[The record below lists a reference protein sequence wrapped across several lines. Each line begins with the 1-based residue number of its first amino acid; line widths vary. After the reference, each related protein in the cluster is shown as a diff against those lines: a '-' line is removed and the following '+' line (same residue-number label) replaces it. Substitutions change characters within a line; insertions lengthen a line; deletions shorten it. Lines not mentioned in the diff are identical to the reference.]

1 MEPHASADSGP
12 GSVTH
17 SHDDRRDAAHEP
29 NDTSRAGGGLDLRE
43 GELKAAVSL
52 ATAQLSQDLHAA
64 ASQLSSIETGHRAL
78 MERLHRIAEQADER
92 ALNQF
97 GLLQAQVE
105 DARKQILSSRD
116 DLEVVRGSFLDADK
130 RALHQFGS
138 LQAQVKDAQRQIV
151 SAREDLEVARGSFV
165 DADKRALHQFGLL
178 QAQVEETRGQILSSR
193 EDLEVVRGSFLDADE
208 RALRQFGLLQ
218 EQGEDARR
226 QILSSR
232 EDLEVVRGSFLDQ
245 LQVIRGQ
252 FESTQQQI
260 HTTEQRFNETEQQL
274 HIVEGRVQA
283 AEDKHKSVEQRLR
296 AAEQKNLDGERKWQQ
311 TDDWLQTARNQLDSV
326 DLLLKTTMQQLRESQ
341 HQLADADIR
350 VKSQLADA
358 DVLIKSLGPNIKSCE
373 QRLERNTAEIDEIRK
388 LVEEHVTRRRYVEVS
403 IGDLTRDINQFK
415 VHIPKLTGDDERIK
429 SLHAMFR
436 SNRRMHR
443 FAVAASIVSLLM
455 VVYIGLGKPGWPTI
469 AHYLSLWVP
478 GLKL

>member
-29 NDTSRAGGGLDLRE
+29 NDTSRAGGGRDLRE
-43 GELKAAVSL
+43 GELKAAVSV

-92 ALNQF
+92 AL
-97 GLLQAQVE
+97 
-105 DARKQILSSRD
+105 
-116 DLEVVRGSFLDADK
+116 
-130 RALHQFGS
+130 HQFGS
-138 LQAQVKDAQRQIV
+138 LQAQV
-151 SAREDLEVARGSFV
+151 
-165 DADKRALHQFGLL
+165 
-178 QAQVEETRGQILSSR
+178 
-193 EDLEVVRGSFLDADE
+193 
-208 RALRQFGLLQ
+208 
-218 EQGEDARR
+218 EDARR

-252 FESTQQQI
+252 FESAQQQI

-326 DLLLKTTMQQLRESQ
+326 DLLLKSTVQQLRESQ

-358 DVLIKSLGPNIKSCE
+358 DILIKSLGPNIKSCE

-403 IGDLTRDINQFK
+403 IGDLTRDVNQFK

-443 FAVAASIVSLLM
+443 FAVAASIVSLLI
-455 VVYIGLGKPGWPTI
+455 VVYIGLGKPSWPTI